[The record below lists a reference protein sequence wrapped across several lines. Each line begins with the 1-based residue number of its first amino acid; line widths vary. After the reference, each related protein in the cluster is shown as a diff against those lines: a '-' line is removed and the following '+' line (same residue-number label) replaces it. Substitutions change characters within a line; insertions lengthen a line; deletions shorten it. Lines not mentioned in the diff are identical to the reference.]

1 MKKKVLISLGT
12 IFLIFLIIFI
22 YTVVISFKVVK
33 QSTDKINFSLKDQ
46 LQKIIRIPGP
56 IPPDSKS
63 FDTTAYTWEMET
75 NEGEITKVKFVHD
88 TAFNKNSQNFI
99 ATLEIGEGQDPSLF
113 NKVLPAVIAD
123 KQAVISITDSKRI
136 NLDKNEQIGYEKIE
150 LYQIEGRPG
159 QISKIIWHL
168 DKDKII
174 AANQQY
180 YTNIYKY
187 PSSLLKTLYSL
198 QKFII
203 TLFSS

>member
-1 MKKKVLISLGT
+1 MRKKLFIILSVIILVILA
-12 IFLIFLIIFI
+12 IFI

-33 QSTDKINFSLKDQ
+33 QSTDKINFGLKDQ
-46 LQKIIRIPGP
+46 LQKIVRIPGP
-56 IPPDSKS
+56 IPPESKS
-63 FDTTAYTWEMET
+63 FDTTVYTWEMET

-123 KQAVISITDSKRI
+123 KQAVISITDSKRV

-150 LYQIEGRPG
+150 LYQIEGRSG

-174 AANQQY
+174 AANQQL

-187 PSSLLKTLYSL
+187 PPIILKTLYSL

-203 TLFSS
+203 TLFSN